1 MIKRNYLAFLFAL
14 VVSILSAQQ
23 SHVNVQ
29 WDPQRNSE
37 NILPFS
43 CRTHSPEVH
52 DDHTVT
58 FRLIA
63 PNANEV
69 LLTGSM
75 FVGQDARKRV
85 PLEKGDNGVW
95 TLTIGPLEPEIY
107 LYYFIVDG
115 LQNVDPN
122 NTFTGHAAM
131 PSFSML
137 FVHGDA
143 PAYYDPKTESAHGS
157 VTTHYYY
164 SEITGG
170 LRDIIIYT
178 PAGYD
183 PSKKY
188 PTLYLMGGSGDLTET
203 WVMHGRANFILDNI
217 IAEGK
222 ARPMIV
228 VFPNNQ
234 IVTRNHPKH
243 TELAFDLMN
252 QEFLKSIIPFVESNY
267 SVIKDRH
274 ARAISGL
281 SMGGRMAQ
289 YIGFRNLDLFGSF
302 GLLSSA
308 IEVEQ
313 TPSLSEPGFNEK
325 VDYLFLGAGTHE
337 TNPRARHQVFH
348 ETLQEMGI
356 KHEYY
361 VGSDGAHD
369 LVTWR
374 HLLYYRFLPNLWRTN
389 YKY

>member
-1 MIKRNYLAFLFAL
+1 
-14 VVSILSAQQ
+14 
-23 SHVNVQ
+23 
-29 WDPQRNSE
+29 
-37 NILPFS
+37 
-43 CRTHSPEVH
+43 
-52 DDHTVT
+52 
-58 FRLIA
+58 
-63 PNANEV
+63 
-69 LLTGSM
+69 
-75 FVGQDARKRV
+75 
-85 PLEKGDNGVW
+85 
-95 TLTIGPLEPEIY
+95 
-107 LYYFIVDG
+107 
-115 LQNVDPN
+115 
-122 NTFTGHAAM
+122 
-131 PSFSML
+131 
-137 FVHGDA
+137 
-143 PAYYDPKTESAHGS
+143 
-157 VTTHYYY
+157 
-164 SEITGG
+164 
-170 LRDIIIYT
+170 
-178 PAGYD
+178 
-183 PSKKY
+183 
-188 PTLYLMGGSGDLTET
+188 MGGSGDLTET